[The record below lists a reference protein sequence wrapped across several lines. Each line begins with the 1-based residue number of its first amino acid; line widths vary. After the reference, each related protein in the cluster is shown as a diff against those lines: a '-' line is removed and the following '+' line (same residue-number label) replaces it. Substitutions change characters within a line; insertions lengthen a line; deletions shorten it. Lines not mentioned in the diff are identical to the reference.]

1 MAIHLAYGRH
11 LAYLGLVACG
21 MRDGAC
27 GTLYRCQSK
36 LGKCVGCRCC
46 CSFSFYWQ
54 RVACGMWQ
62 LHRLEVDA
70 VPPTSYECGHITW
83 KWAKSHT
90 DQASTTDTHTCAQRK
105 RCRDVKSC
113 DCDGD
118 CVCVAGHANSR
129 VFVGQHFRL
138 RSGGGFNAIW
148 GLWSWPPPN
157 QTSFKCA
164 VVTARLHLLLL
175 FPVFYS
181 LSALSAAAN
190 EFLRSVGDVRCAYRY
205 ICIFADSSALAYSI
219 LLQQNI
225 TQMQNT
231 QL

>member
-1 MAIHLAYGRH
+1 MWHAVQVSLQVGKVRW
-11 LAYLGLVACG
+11 LPLLLLFLFLLTAC
-21 MRDGAC
+21 C
-27 GTLYRCQSK
+27 
-36 LGKCVGCRCC
+36 
-46 CSFSFYWQ
+46 
-54 RVACGMWQ
+54 MWHV

-70 VPPTSYECGHITW
+70 VPPTSCECGHITW

-105 RCRDVKSC
+105 RCCDVKSSDC
-113 DCDGD
+113 DCD

-148 GLWSWPPPN
+148 GLWSWPRPN

-175 FPVFYS
+175 FSVFFS
-181 LSALSAAAN
+181 LCTLCRN
-190 EFLRSVGDVRCAYRY
+190 K
-205 ICIFADSSALAYSI
+205 
-219 LLQQNI
+219 
-225 TQMQNT
+225 
-231 QL
+231 

>member
-1 MAIHLAYGRH
+1 MWHAVQVSLQVGKVRWLPLLLLFLFLLTACCMWHVAVASIRSRRCATNKLRMRSHHMEVGQVPHRPGQHNIH
-11 LAYLGLVACG
+11 
-21 MRDGAC
+21 
-27 GTLYRCQSK
+27 
-36 LGKCVGCRCC
+36 
-46 CSFSFYWQ
+46 
-54 RVACGMWQ
+54 
-62 LHRLEVDA
+62 
-70 VPPTSYECGHITW
+70 
-83 KWAKSHT
+83 
-90 DQASTTDTHTCAQRK
+90 THTCAQRK
-105 RCRDVKSC
+105 RCCDVKSC
-113 DCDGD
+113 DCDCD

-175 FPVFYS
+175 FSVFF

-205 ICIFADSSALAYSI
+205 ICIFADSCALAYSI
-219 LLQQNI
+219 LVQQYITHMQN
-225 TQMQNT
+225 TQMQNMKCIKYSIVKY
-231 QL
+231 

>member
-1 MAIHLAYGRH
+1 
-11 LAYLGLVACG
+11 
-21 MRDGAC
+21 
-27 GTLYRCQSK
+27 
-36 LGKCVGCRCC
+36 
-46 CSFSFYWQ
+46 
-54 RVACGMWQ
+54 MWQ

-105 RCRDVKSC
+105 RCCDVKSSDC
-113 DCDGD
+113 DCD

-175 FPVFYS
+175 FSVFFFSLHS
-181 LSALSAAAN
+181 LSQQMSFCGQLAMCAVLIDTSAYLPIVAP
-190 EFLRSVGDVRCAYRY
+190 LRTRY
-205 ICIFADSSALAYSI
+205 LCNST
-219 LLQQNI
+219 LLK
-225 TQMQNT
+225 
-231 QL
+231 